1 MAKYKEGRYTR
12 LGRIYHNMKTR
23 CTNLNYDKYKWYG
36 GKGISIC
43 DEWMN
48 SYDVFEEWAMSHG
61 YTDKL
66 TLDRIDTNKNYCPEN
81 CRWVD
86 RKTQANNRTSNR
98 VITYNGQTKTLQEWA
113 EITGI
118 NYNTLSNRFKAGW
131 SADEAL
137 TKPIDTRFLATPI
150 TYNGRTM
157 SGTAWSHLLG
167 LSDNAVRNRLMRG
180 WSIKD
185 AVTTPGRIS

>member
-1 MAKYKEGRYTR
+1 MARYKEGRYTR

-23 CTNLNYDKYKWYG
+23 CTNPNYDKYKWYG

-66 TLDRIDTNKNYCPEN
+66 TLDRIDANKNYCPEN

-137 TKPIDTRFLATPI
+137 TKPIDTRFLAAPI

-180 WSIKD
+180 WSIED
-185 AVTTPGRIS
+185 AVTTPGRFS